1 MPINLSHREV
11 RDLAKNL
18 RDLTGR
24 EIKHTQII
32 EAIAKAVGRPAD
44 SMMHELKN
52 ENAVAVA
59 KSDSQKA
66 PDADHMALR
75 VGFSQSPNGRRGKWV
90 MRVLERRDPDPATLD
105 VVIEP
110 ISDLRWLP
118 YLDPE
123 QPMWIVKAIHT
134 GNAWSADKVER
145 IVGSV
150 GADGLSLQNAINVAF
165 EFVGARHY
173 LWANVEST
181 GPEYELHELNPL
193 AQQELDLRND
203 TDEAE
208 GREARQA
215 RVSALNGA
223 DPESAIGKARL
234 LGFKPQYD
242 ERGRGVLVNDGF
254 IVSTNGPSWHLEI
267 DNNHP
272 SGSNAPTSEA
282 IWAMHIVFSDYR
294 GQQVVP
300 AHRVLGNVTLAD
312 AVAKADSLHRNVAEI
327 EEIWAMSQLA
337 TNEKE
342 ITMTAQDSIRIA
354 KQAGFE
360 IWDTGGGCLA
370 FAKLL
375 REVKTPGGDVAT
387 MDLMITKEGGA
398 SIDAAPDERVWGAGI
413 NYTDPRGGDS
423 PRYTREDVLTLEEA
437 IAVAGEFEK
446 EADAV
451 WDENYDADAIEKHEG
466 RFDI

>member
-24 EIKHTQII
+24 EIKHTQIL
-32 EAIAKAVGRPAD
+32 EAIARAVGRSAD

-59 KSDSQKA
+59 NPDTHKA
-66 PDADHMALR
+66 PDADHMVLR
-75 VGFSQSPNGRRGKWV
+75 VGFSQSPNGRRGRWT

-118 YLDPE
+118 HLDPA

-134 GNAWSADKVER
+134 GNAWSTDKVER

-165 EFVGARHY
+165 EFVAARHH
-173 LWANVEST
+173 LWGNVEST
-181 GPEYELHELNPL
+181 GAEYELHELNPL
-193 AQQELDLRND
+193 AQRELDLRNEA
-203 TDEAE
+203 DEAE
-208 GREARQA
+208 AREAHQA
-215 RVSALNGA
+215 MMAALKGA

-254 IVSTNGPSWHLEI
+254 IVSMNGPSWHLEI
-267 DNNHP
+267 DNSHP
-272 SGSNAPTSEA
+272 SGSNAPTSDA

-300 AHRVLGNVTLAD
+300 AHQVLGNVTLED
-312 AVAKADSLHRNVAEI
+312 AVAKADSLHRNIAEI
-327 EEIWAMSQLA
+327 EEIWAIAQL
-337 TNEKE
+337 TSNEKE
-342 ITMTAQDSIRIA
+342 TTMTAQDSIRIA

-360 IWDTGGGCLA
+360 IWDTGGGCQA

-375 REVKTPGGDVAT
+375 REVKTPGDDVAT
-387 MDLMITKEGGA
+387 MDLMITKEGGT
-398 SIDAAPDERVWGAGI
+398 SINAAPDERVWGAGI

-423 PRYTREDVLTLEEA
+423 PIYTREDTFTLEEA
-437 IAVAGEFEK
+437 IAKALEFEQQ
-446 EADAV
+446 ADEI
-451 WDENYDADAIEKHEG
+451 WEKSYDAEAIKEYEF
-466 RFDI
+466 RY